1 MAGCCDDGCGLD
13 VRQSQQRRT
22 LRWVLAVNA
31 IMFLVIAAAALVARS
46 SSLLSDCLDNLG
58 DAITYGLSLF
68 AVARGSVTKS
78 RVALW
83 KGGLILLGAI
93 GVGAQVV
100 HRLVDPTVP
109 IFTVMGGF
117 ALAGLAANGACLYL
131 LSRHR
136 HEDINMASVWECS
149 RNDIVSNLSVLIAA
163 IAVRETG
170 RGWPDLVVA
179 AALVLIL
186 GRSAIRVLRSARHE
200 LSRAASISRT
210 PPGAVS

>member
-1 MAGCCDDGCGLD
+1 
-13 VRQSQQRRT
+13 
-22 LRWVLAVNA
+22 
-31 IMFLVIAAAALVARS
+31 MFLVIAASALFSRS

-68 AVARGSVTKS
+68 AVTRGSVIKS

-100 HRLVDPTVP
+100 HRLVHPTVP
-109 IFTVMGGF
+109 IFGVMGGF

-136 HEDINMASVWECS
+136 DEDINMASVWECS
-149 RNDIVSNLSVLIAA
+149 RNDLVSNLAVLIAA
-163 IAVRETG
+163 GAVWGTG

-179 AALVLIL
+179 AGLALIL
-186 GRSAIRVLRSARHE
+186 GRSAMRVLRSAHRE
-200 LSRAASISRT
+200 LARAASISRT